1 MKYIV
6 IFIFIKKK
14 SIFGKEQIIYRSCFF
29 VIYESKILKE
39 FKRINQLTL
48 EKALFLAI
56 DKKNEK
62 NNKKIKKMI
71 DMNKKL

>member
-1 MKYIV
+1 M
-6 IFIFIKKK
+6 
-14 SIFGKEQIIYRSCFF
+14 
-29 VIYESKILKE
+29 
-39 FKRINQLTL
+39 TL